1 MLELETEIKSKVQK
15 SLCACLRRTGLSSLS
30 KIQSVICYIK
40 YMLGLIQ
47 KKITTSLVSQVSRI
61 NNMWKKKSQQ
71 KPRSGV
77 SLHLVSHISI
87 KLLDYD
93 KTHDA

>member
-1 MLELETEIKSKVQK
+1 
-15 SLCACLRRTGLSSLS
+15 
-30 KIQSVICYIK
+30 
-40 YMLGLIQ
+40 MLGLIQ

-61 NNMWKKKSQQ
+61 NNMWKKK
-71 KPRSGV
+71 PRSGV